1 MKDIYLSYAVNK
13 LIETASGRAKIRL
26 CRYFYLQKFSNS
38 FIKTNNPNV
47 FLIVKK
53 FELLQCGWGSWIR
66 TNECQSQ
73 SLMPYRL
80 AIPQFHLFTCVI
92 LSNFSIFCKHF
103 AMPFL
108 TFFQIRQ
115 KRLISLVF
123 SVLPASMIEYI
134 PSSHTEVSSCYSA
147 KS

>member
-1 MKDIYLSYAVNK
+1 MRYHDGKGFSVLTYKNGTSRL
-13 LIETASGRAKIRL
+13 RKINL
-26 CRYFYLQKFSNS
+26 LDFYFN
-38 FIKTNNPNV
+38 KTNNPNV
-47 FLIVKK
+47 LRKRKK
-53 FELLQCGWGSWIR
+53 FELLQFGWGSWIR

-115 KRLISLVF
+115 KRPISLVF